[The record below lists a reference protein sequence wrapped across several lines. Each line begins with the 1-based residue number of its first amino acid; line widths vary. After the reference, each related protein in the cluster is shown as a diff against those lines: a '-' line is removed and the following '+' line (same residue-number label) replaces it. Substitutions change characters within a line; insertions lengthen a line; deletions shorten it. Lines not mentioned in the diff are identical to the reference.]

1 MRSNC
6 LWSKVRDFFRE
17 DVSVSCLTSA
27 MSKSHHYRGIG
38 QYAEQLMDL
47 AEGRP
52 VFTGRGQKPSNK
64 DVLAAIAAIKKCRQG
79 SFFTPSVSKPCSCG
93 WHAKAAAR
101 KRAQSDASASS
112 ASPTPT
118 FSATTSSTAASASSP
133 PSPSVHPSTTSSTA
147 ASAASPSPSVHP
159 STVTASSSS
168 SPSPSVHPSTT
179 SSTAASAASPSPSVH
194 PSTVTASSSSSP
206 SPSVHPS
213 TTSSTAASAASP
225 SPSVHPSTVAAS
237 SSPSSSPPITN
248 IPTASSSRDLPMVG
262 TGPVPPKFDRSDFQS
277 PTISE
282 LRAIGIGVRTFP
294 GKLDLIVY
302 CPLKGRCPHCNSA
315 LITAN
320 SVGKRKLCYA
330 IPWPKTIVGVDMRCG
345 KGNKHF
351 MTHDPSYVDT
361 LPSDQQIKREFVSS
375 KGNGSHISL
384 LRLLRSGLTVA
395 QVERYIE
402 DEVRQHYLMLKS
414 KYIELWD
421 KVFTTIIKYCYS
433 IFRLFIH

>member
-1 MRSNC
+1 MRSNG

-118 FSATTSSTAASASSP
+118 FSATTSSTAASASS
-133 PSPSVHPSTTSSTA
+133 
-147 ASAASPSPSVHP
+147 SPSPP
-159 STVTASSSS
+159 
-168 SPSPSVHPSTT
+168 
-179 SSTAASAASPSPSVH
+179 
-194 PSTVTASSSSSP
+194 
-206 SPSVHPS
+206 VHPS

-320 SVGKRKLCYA
+320 SVGKRKLCYT

-345 KGNKHF
+345 KCNKHF

-414 KYIELWD
+414 KYIGLWD